1 MFTPGCSARQ
11 RQPGFTLIEL
21 LIVLVVVGLLAGVA
35 YPTYSNYLK
44 RSARADARA
53 ELLRM
58 QLAVEK
64 QRVAKMGASP
74 ALPSAWSTTAAV
86 AKHYQ
91 LSLQPAGA
99 QDYQLI
105 AQALAGDAQVSDEQ
119 SGVSCSRLMLFV
131 KGLDTRYEPAAC
143 WQQ

>member
-1 MFTPGCSARQ
+1 MVMSGYSSRQ

-21 LIVLVVVGLLAGVA
+21 LIVLVIVGVLAGLA
-35 YPTYSNYLK
+35 YPAYNSYLK
-44 RSARADARA
+44 RSVRADARA

-64 QRVAKMGASP
+64 QRVTKIGAVPTVP
-74 ALPSAWSTTAAV
+74 ATWATTAAV

-91 LSLQPAGA
+91 LSLQSAGG

-105 AQALAGDAQVSDEQ
+105 AQSLAGDMQASDEQ
-119 SGVSCSRLMLFV
+119 AGVSCSRLMLIV